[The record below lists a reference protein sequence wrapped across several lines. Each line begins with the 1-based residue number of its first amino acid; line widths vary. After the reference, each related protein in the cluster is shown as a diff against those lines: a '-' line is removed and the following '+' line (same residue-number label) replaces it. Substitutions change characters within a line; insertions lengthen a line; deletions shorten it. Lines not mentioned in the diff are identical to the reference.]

1 MPGAIPSR
9 EYFYTV
15 DREGR
20 LRHQGTVLDD
30 PGFVDFFFR
39 QLRPNDT
46 ARHPDHPF
54 VSPCGRE
61 MNFVRAADRVIVFRR
76 LIDERALLYAAT
88 LTVPFEPRS
97 LRVSREGVLY
107 HAAPVGELGRLVPAV
122 TMDLIDRIEETEH
135 GFAITTVQGPALIPA
150 LE

>member
-9 EYFYTV
+9 EYFYTI

-39 QLRPNDT
+39 RLRRNDT
-46 ARHPDHPF
+46 GRHPSHPF

-61 MNFVRAADRVIVFRR
+61 MNYVRAADRPVVFRR
-76 LIDERALLYAAT
+76 LINEQSLLYAAT
-88 LTVPFEPRS
+88 LTVPFTPRS
-97 LRVSREGVLY
+97 LRVSREGILY
-107 HAAPVGELGRLVPAV
+107 HAAPVGEFGRLVPAV

-135 GFAITTVQGPALIPA
+135 GFAFTTAAGPAPIPA